1 MPDAGF
7 TRALG
12 GRITLA
18 AFLVGLLFLS
28 YRVLHLFLAPVAWGL
43 ILVYVT
49 WPLHRRLR
57 SIMNPYAGLTA
68 VLMTLL
74 LALVF
79 VLPLLWVI
87 AMLRA
92 ELPAVYT
99 HVVSLLNQGP
109 DVLPPAVARIP
120 WVGSELERLLSLAA
134 EDPMALRHQALQW
147 IKPLTDDSLK
157 LVGDIGATAFKFVFA
172 LLSAFFF
179 YRDGDRLLGQTRR
192 LLAGLLGARAES
204 YLGAI
209 GDTTRAVLYGLV
221 LTALLQG
228 ALAGAG
234 YWAAG
239 VQTPILLGAIT
250 AILALVPFGTP
261 LVWGL
266 VSLWLFLVGET
277 WAAVGLAAWGALVVS
292 QIDNLF
298 RPMVISSTAGIPYI
312 LVLFA
317 VLGGIAAFGLV
328 GLFLGPI
335 VIAVLLAVWRE
346 WIAEHRLP
354 DPGPDP
360 VPPDPP
366 I

>member
-192 LLAGLLGARAES
+192 LLAGLLGVRAES